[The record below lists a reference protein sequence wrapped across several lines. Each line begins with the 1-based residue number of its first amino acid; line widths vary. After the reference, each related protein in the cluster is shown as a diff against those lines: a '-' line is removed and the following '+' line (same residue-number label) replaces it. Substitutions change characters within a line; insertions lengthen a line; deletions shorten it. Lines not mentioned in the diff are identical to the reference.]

1 MIPGSPWK
9 GWTYGFGSTTSS
21 KGASTGSF
29 QEGDRFLLTPHQ
41 TLYWVENTS
50 NKENINPQLY
60 MSGEENTKR
69 LTGGSIAALLSFR
82 DSYVGKYK
90 EKLNALT
97 ETLIWETNRRH
108 SQGAGLQTFTQ
119 VDGTYS
125 VNDRTKPLG
134 NDSTGLAFGDRLQSG
149 SSYMFVYNADTGL
162 LASSAALD
170 FDPGAGVAGFDPET
184 HSLQDVCDAYER
196 TFNGAIKADILNNK
210 LVLRAEA
217 GYTFAFGTDTAGL
230 NAALG
235 FNTFFKGADASD
247 IQINEKLTSDLDYL
261 AAGHVNGAG
270 ELNTGDNT
278 TALAMYDLR
287 EIEVS
292 ISTVTEGT
300 TRSTILSY
308 YNSLVGNVGTDTS
321 RAKFNQNFY
330 GTLANELDE
339 RQQQVSGVNLDEE
352 MTDLIKYQASYT
364 AAAKLITTADQMLQ
378 TILSLKS

>member
-1 MIPGSPWK
+1 M
-9 GWTYGFGSTTSS
+9 
-21 KGASTGSF
+21 
-29 QEGDRFLLTPHQ
+29 
-41 TLYWVENTS
+41 
-50 NKENINPQLY
+50 
-60 MSGEENTKR
+60 
-69 LTGGSIAALLSFR
+69 
-82 DSYVGKYK
+82 
-90 EKLNALT
+90 
-97 ETLIWETNRRH
+97 
-108 SQGAGLQTFTQ
+108 
-119 VDGTYS
+119 
-125 VNDRTKPLG
+125 
-134 NDSTGLAFGDRLQSG
+134 
-149 SSYMFVYNADTGL
+149 
-162 LASSAALD
+162 
-170 FDPGAGVAGFDPET
+170 AGFDPET

-235 FNTFFKGADASD
+235 FNTFFKGTDASD